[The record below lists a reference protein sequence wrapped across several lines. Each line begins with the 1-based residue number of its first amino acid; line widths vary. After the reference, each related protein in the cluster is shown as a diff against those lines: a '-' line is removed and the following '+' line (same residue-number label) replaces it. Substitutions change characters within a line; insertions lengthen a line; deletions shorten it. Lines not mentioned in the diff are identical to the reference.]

1 MKDKISDKIFNNNET
16 QEYTIIYEGLYDGLR
31 RYCKIDPTNNMIMG
45 HFWYVPNLGPKIYHN
60 DDDEQVLNEIE
71 TFKNLKPVGYKGG
84 CKESGVESVEE

>member
-1 MKDKISDKIFNNNET
+1 
-16 QEYTIIYEGLYDGLR
+16 
-31 RYCKIDPTNNMIMG
+31 MG